1 MKFVLFRPFIVLLGP
16 FLGLF
21 YHHFGEFLLLSSLWV
36 NVPSLQKI
44 NVLITVT
51 VTHSSITS
59 ACQGKSQKDDYFES
73 SLAACFLIDLAAP
86 PRAIIVFSMH
96 STRAFANRFKFWTR
110 RIYNKKSLVGVLN
123 KNKTWWNPKSA
134 QLTKIGKSTSKYCL
148 VIAFTLRFKVC
159 LSNILRNRVCLTN
172 ILRNRVCLSNIE
184 LFHSPHYLR
193 GSDPFGR

>member
-73 SLAACFLIDLAAP
+73 SLAACFLIDFAAP
-86 PRAIIVFSMH
+86 PRATIVFSMH

-110 RIYNKKSLVGVLN
+110 RIYNKKNIVGILN

-159 LSNILRNRVCLTN
+159 LSNILRNRVCL
-172 ILRNRVCLSNIE
+172 SNIE

>member
-1 MKFVLFRPFIVLLGP
+1 M
-16 FLGLF
+16 
-21 YHHFGEFLLLSSLWV
+21 
-36 NVPSLQKI
+36 
-44 NVLITVT
+44 
-51 VTHSSITS
+51 
-59 ACQGKSQKDDYFES
+59 
-73 SLAACFLIDLAAP
+73 IDFAAP
-86 PRAIIVFSMH
+86 PRATIVFSMH

-172 ILRNRVCLSNIE
+172 ILRNRVCLSNILRDRACLSNIFRNRACLSNILRNRVCLSNIE